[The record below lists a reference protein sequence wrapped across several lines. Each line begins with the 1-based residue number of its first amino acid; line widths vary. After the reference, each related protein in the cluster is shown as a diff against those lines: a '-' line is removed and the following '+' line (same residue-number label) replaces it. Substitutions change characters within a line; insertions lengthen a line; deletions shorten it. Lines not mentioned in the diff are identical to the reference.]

1 MWNEAPPAVSVVLPV
16 FNDEAFVAS
25 AILSVLAQT
34 YADFELIIVDDG
46 CTDRSMDI
54 CATFDDP
61 RIVIVREAH
70 RGLAGARNTGILH
83 ARGTYVALLDS
94 SDMWAPEKLE
104 VHVAHLESDENIGAS
119 TSAIMMI
126 DTEGRPTGVV
136 QRPKTGP
143 ITARDVYCGRVVLSA
158 SAPVF
163 RWEMLIESALPE
175 DASGRHRVFDERLRR
190 SEDMECWTRLA
201 VTSRFRF
208 ETIDRP
214 LTQFRVI
221 PGSMSADIIRQIDS
235 WDAASELIS
244 HIAPEFI
251 EECGAEGRACKLSQL
266 ARSCVQ
272 MRDRGLGLT
281 LACEAVSH
289 FPGLLWREPAKT
301 LATLLACLAMRLLP
315 QRKSARLLLVARSAL
330 AGGLAP

>member
-25 AILSVLAQT
+25 AVLSVLAQT
-34 YADFELIIVDDG
+34 YTDFELIIVDDG

-61 RIVIVREAH
+61 RIVIVHEAH

-83 ARGTYVALLDS
+83 ARGSYVALLDS

-104 VHVAHLESDENIGAS
+104 VHVAHLESDENLGAS
-119 TSAIMMI
+119 TSAIMLI

-136 QRPKTGP
+136 QRPKAGA
-143 ITARDVYCGRVVLSA
+143 ITARDVFCGRVVLSA

-190 SEDMECWTRLA
+190 SEDTECWTRLA

-214 LTQFRVI
+214 LTRFRVI
-221 PGSMSADIIRQIDS
+221 PGGVSADIIRQVDG
-235 WDAASELIS
+235 WDTAAELIS
-244 HIAPEFI
+244 HIAPDFVA
-251 EECGAEGRACKLSQL
+251 ECGAEARASTLSQL
-266 ARSCVQ
+266 ARRCVQ
-272 MRDRGLGLT
+272 MRDRGFGLR
-281 LACEAVSH
+281 LVCEAISH
-289 FPGLLWREPAKT
+289 CPGLLWSEPART
-301 LATLLACLAMRLLP
+301 AATLLACLAMRLLP
-315 QRKSARLLLVARSAL
+315 RRKLARLPAVGRPAL